1 MEIDFA
7 IFEFEK
13 HNSFFLNCLLYY
25 FGLLLK
31 KHITYYDKRI
41 AK

>member
-7 IFEFEK
+7 IFEFAK
-13 HNSFFLNCLLYY
+13 HNSFFLNAYY
-25 FGLLLK
+25 ITLLLK
-31 KHITYYDKRI
+31 KHITYYEKRI